1 MLRIFPPIYFVKTP
15 LSSPSGVSLSGS
27 TYSATWSFLSSNFL
41 LMSLALGLQ
50 ARTAEVAA
58 SRVQI
63 IVLIMMLIRS
73 DCLSF
78 HRSWILYPMFFAGAG
93 WGIHC
98 APKRKAPDMTARAQ
112 ISCAQVR
119 DPQEYV
125 HRPRLQ
131 LLASQKQNRSYLTT
145 PPLPQSLIPMPMS
158 RIWTEHT

>member
-1 MLRIFPPIYFVKTP
+1 MVRIFPPIYFVKTP
-15 LSSPSGVSLSGS
+15 LSSPLGVRLSGS
-27 TYSATWSFLSSNFL
+27 TYSATCSFLSSNFL

-50 ARTAEVAA
+50 AKTAEVAA

-125 HRPRLQ
+125 H
-131 LLASQKQNRSYLTT
+131 LASQKQNRSYLTT
-145 PPLPQSLIPMPMS
+145 PPLPLPQSLIPMPMS